1 MSNTRFLILI
11 IVLIGVGFGVVFGP
25 RILDQQQAD
34 RDGSTDCMMY
44 RSMLEFAI
52 DFQKMN
58 AETEAKEAYSK
69 AMFYLE
75 EGKCTRIH

>member
-52 DFQKMN
+52 DYQKMN
-58 AETEAKEAYSK
+58 AATQAQNAYSQS
-69 AMFYLE
+69 MDYFR

>member
-34 RDGSTDCMMY
+34 RDASTDCMMY
-44 RSMLEFAI
+44 RSMREFAI
-52 DFQKMN
+52 GFQKMN
-58 AETEAKEAYSK
+58 AETEAADAYSQSMDYFEK
-69 AMFYLE
+69 
-75 EGKCTRIH
+75 GKCTRIH

>member
-34 RDGSTDCMMY
+34 RDASTDCMMY
-44 RSMLEFAI
+44 RSMLKFAI

-58 AETEAKEAYSK
+58 AETEAKETYSQS
-69 AMFYLE
+69 MDYFR